1 MFSGFLGKGKKPGA
15 GPTKDAVDSRGLE
28 VVEDDPDTSW
38 GLWENAVA
46 EQDSRFS
53 ALPSGDASDSDR
65 NTPSAYQRTAPMPLV
80 GTDPVPQPASL
91 EERTMEQR
99 KEDALQIVELHH
111 HRIANT
117 IRTLWGYKE
126 CSAYISKLIL
136 NGVDDTGHARIG
148 FHQEA
153 AHAMMILAD
162 LHDAQFGPMDSMS
175 GTGFGDFSV
184 RTGYDGLR

>member
-1 MFSGFLGKGKKPGA
+1 MFSGFLGKGKKPGEV
-15 GPTKDAVDSRGLE
+15 PTKDAVDSRGLE
-28 VVEDDPDTSW
+28 VREDDPDTSW

-53 ALPSGDASDSDR
+53 SLEADVAAQANAP
-65 NTPSAYQRTAPMPLV
+65 NAYQRTAPLPLT
-80 GTDPVPQPASL
+80 GPEPETPEARA
-91 EERTMEQR
+91 ERTQEQR

-126 CSAYISKLIL
+126 CSVYISKLIM
-136 NGVDDTGHARIG
+136 NGLDDSGHARSG
-148 FHQEA
+148 FNQEA
-153 AHAMMILAD
+153 AHAMMLLAD

-184 RTGYDGLR
+184 HTGYDGMR

>member
-53 ALPSGDASDSDR
+53 SLPEPAVGDVS
-65 NTPSAYQRTAPMPLV
+65 PGVYQRTEPMPLT
-80 GTDPVPQPASL
+80 GPDPAPQPASL

-99 KEDALQIVELHH
+99 KQDALQIVELHH

-126 CSAYISKLIL
+126 CSAYISKLIM
-136 NGVDDTGHARIG
+136 NGLDDSGHARSG
-148 FHQEA
+148 FNQEA
-153 AHAMMILAD
+153 AHAMMVLAD

-184 RTGYDGLR
+184 HTGYDGMR

>member
-1 MFSGFLGKGKKPGA
+1 MFSGFLGKGKKPGSA
-15 GPTKDAVDSRGLE
+15 PVKDAVDSRGLE

-53 ALPSGDASDSDR
+53 AMPSEGTSAQEPTG
-65 NTPSAYQRTAPMPLV
+65 NAYQKTAPMPLT
-80 GTDPVPQPASL
+80 GPDLTPQPAL
-91 EERTMEQR
+91 PVELTMEQR
-99 KEDALQIVELHH
+99 KDEALQIVELHH

-136 NGVDDTGHARIG
+136 NGIDDTGHARIG
-148 FHQEA
+148 FHQDA
-153 AHAMMILAD
+153 AHAMMVLAD
-162 LHDAQFGPMDSMS
+162 LHDAQFGPMDTPG
-175 GTGFGDFSV
+175 GTGFGDFTV
-184 RTGYDGLR
+184 RTGFDWLR

>member
-1 MFSGFLGKGKKPGA
+1 MFSGFLGKGKKPGEV
-15 GPTKDAVDSRGLE
+15 PTKDAVDSRGLE

-53 ALPSGDASDSDR
+53 TLQSEAAPQG
-65 NTPSAYQRTAPMPLV
+65 NTPSAYQRTAPMPLT
-80 GTDPVPQPASL
+80 GIDPAAPASP

-126 CSAYISKLIL
+126 CSAYISKLIM
-136 NGVDDTGHARIG
+136 NGLDDTGHARSG
-148 FHQEA
+148 FNQEA
-153 AHAMMILAD
+153 AHAMMVLAD

>member
-1 MFSGFLGKGKKPGA
+1 MFSGFLGKGKKPGEV
-15 GPTKDAVDSRGLE
+15 PTKDAVDSRGLE

-53 ALPSGDASDSDR
+53 GAPDPAPSDHVHG
-65 NTPSAYQRTAPMPLV
+65 AYQRTEPMPLT
-80 GTDPVPQPASL
+80 GAAPTMPSSL
-91 EERTMEQR
+91 EERTLDQR

-126 CSAYISKLIL
+126 CSAYISKLIM
-136 NGVDDTGHARIG
+136 NGLDDSGHARSG
-148 FHQEA
+148 FNQEA
-153 AHAMMILAD
+153 AHAMMLLAD
-162 LHDAQFGPMDSMS
+162 LHDAQFGPMDSVS
-175 GTGFGDFSV
+175 GTGFGDFAV

>member
-1 MFSGFLGKGKKPGA
+1 MFSGFLGKGKKPDDS
-15 GPTKDAVDSRGLE
+15 THKDAVDSRGLE
-28 VVEDDPDTSW
+28 VREDDPDTSW

-53 ALPSGDASDSDR
+53 ALQSDTHAAAES
-65 NTPSAYQRTAPMPLV
+65 SHAYQRTAPMPLNA
-80 GTDPVPQPASL
+80 TDLPP
-91 EERTMEQR
+91 EERSMEQR

-126 CSAYISKLIL
+126 CSVYISKLIMSGL
-136 NGVDDTGHARIG
+136 DDTGKARIG
-148 FHQEA
+148 FNQEA
-153 AHAMMILAD
+153 ANAMMVLAD
-162 LHDAQFGPMDSMS
+162 LHDAQFGPMDTTS
-175 GTGFGDFSV
+175 GTGFSDFTV